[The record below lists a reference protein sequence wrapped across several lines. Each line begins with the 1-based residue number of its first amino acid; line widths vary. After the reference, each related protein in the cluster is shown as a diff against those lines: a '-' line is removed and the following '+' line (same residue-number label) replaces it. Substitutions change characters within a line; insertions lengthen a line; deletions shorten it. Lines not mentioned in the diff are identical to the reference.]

1 MFYYDSSYLILVPA
15 LIISFWAQ
23 MKINSA
29 FDKYSR
35 ISTIKGITGAQV
47 ARMLLDYNGLYDVPI
62 ELIGGKLTDHYD
74 PKNRVMRLSREVF
87 YGNSVA
93 ALGVAAHETGHAIQ
107 HKESYVPLTLRNSIV
122 PVVNISSNFSWI
134 LFIAGMFLGLPS
146 LVQLGIVLF
155 SCVVIF
161 QLITLPV
168 EFNASSRALKIL
180 YEREILYKEELK
192 GTRAVLNAAAMTY
205 VAGAIM
211 AISQLLRLLMISGR
225 NRD

>member
-1 MFYYDSSYLILVPA
+1 MFYYDSSFLILVPA